1 MQASQLTD
9 IAAQFAGGGDGALD
23 YMCRSLSVDGLDL
36 GVELDGGPL
45 VGTYATRLVK
55 RRISDA
61 RSRDR

>member
-23 YMCRSLSVDGLDL
+23 YMHRSLSVDGLDL

-45 VGTYATRLVK
+45 VGTYATRFGEMK
-55 RRISDA
+55 DI
-61 RSRDR
+61 